1 MSDAATNTMQP
12 AVTLGL
18 ITYRQEAF
26 VREAVRAALA
36 QRCQPIEIVICD
48 DASPDRTFEIALE
61 EAQAYKG
68 PHAVKLC
75 RNQRNLGIGNFNRLM
90 EIATG
95 DFIVIA
101 HGDDISNPDRVA
113 LLVDAWQRTGAS
125 MITSNA
131 VMIDAQGRNL
141 GLNVALGQPVNNSLK
156 EIAANGWNRTLLGA
170 LLAWEKKVFDIFGPL
185 DPTRSA
191 LTSDFIL
198 PFRAA
203 ALNGIHYLER
213 PLVLVRQ
220 HKDQKQR
227 RFINDPNDQLSQQE
241 SQKASHLIQM
251 LYLLDTLESAETAA
265 LRPKEEITEVRELLL
280 AAILKD
286 ARDWRTARNGLYAN
300 GKRPRWQAPE
310 D

>member
-265 LRPKEEITEVRELLL
+265 IRPKEEIAEARELLL

>member
-265 LRPKEEITEVRELLL
+265 LRPKEEITEARELLF

-300 GKRPRWQAPE
+300 GKRARWQAPE

>member
-170 LLAWEKKVFDIFGPL
+170 LLAWEKKVFEIFGPL

-265 LRPKEEITEVRELLL
+265 LRPKEEIIEARELLL

>member
-1 MSDAATNTMQP
+1 MSDAATNAKRP

-265 LRPKEEITEVRELLL
+265 LRPKEEIAEARELLF

>member
-1 MSDAATNTMQP
+1 MQP

-265 LRPKEEITEVRELLL
+265 IRPKEEIAEARELLL

-300 GKRPRWQAPE
+300 GKRARWQAPE